1 MPRDDGSLF
10 CFTLSVDLNDRVKA
24 PLTVLLCSINVSKV
38 DAWLRSVSWI
48 SNQMPRVRTAIFMKR
63 KTSYRRMRRK
73 AVGQKKHLSASSIQ
87 DLRVLADQIGN
98 IIPATAFGIGRDA
111 QET

>member
-1 MPRDDGSLF
+1 
-10 CFTLSVDLNDRVKA
+10 
-24 PLTVLLCSINVSKV
+24 
-38 DAWLRSVSWI
+38 
-48 SNQMPRVRTAIFMKR
+48 
-63 KTSYRRMRRK
+63 MRRK